1 MADGQRKKKKKKRI
15 GRQFDNGGRSFGF
28 GDRHRCWVSRT
39 WASRLTDGMLRPLL
53 LCGIPQRSGADLAEC
68 NPGLCNPSNGRR
80 FLGSAPHTPRCCLP
94 LKLARIEC

>member
-1 MADGQRKKKKKKRI
+1 MAKGKKRRRKELAVSLTMAE
-15 GRQFDNGGRSFGF
+15 GRLV

-39 WASRLTDGMLRPLL
+39 WASRLADGMLRPLL